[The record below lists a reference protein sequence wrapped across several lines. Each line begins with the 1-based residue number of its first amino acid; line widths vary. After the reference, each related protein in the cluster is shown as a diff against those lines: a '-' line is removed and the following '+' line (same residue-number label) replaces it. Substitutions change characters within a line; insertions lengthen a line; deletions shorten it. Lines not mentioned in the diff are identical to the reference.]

1 MQAQATT
8 GAAPQ
13 GAAVFDLDGTLID
26 AAADIAAAL
35 APALAARG
43 LAPLT
48 LAEATS
54 LLGDGLRVFARR
66 AFVLRAA
73 EITRTEENRFVEHY
87 LRTPIDQTRLY
98 PGVEATLHRL
108 RGEGWKLAVCTNKV
122 EAAAVDILAQLGIL
136 PLFEA
141 VCGGDTV
148 PACKPAP
155 AHLAETIRRAGLRAV
170 PAVMI
175 GDNPADV
182 LAAAACGIPAVFA
195 QWGYGR
201 LGALQGSCA
210 VAARFEDLPALLR
223 AARAPRPAA

>member
-1 MQAQATT
+1 MQAQAT
-8 GAAPQ
+8 A

-35 APALAARG
+35 APGLAARG
-43 LAPLT
+43 LAPLA
-48 LAEATS
+48 LAEAKS

-73 EITRTEENRFVEHY
+73 EITRTEENRFIDRY
-87 LRTPIDQTRLY
+87 LNTPIGDTRLY
-98 PGVEATLHRL
+98 PEVEATLHRL
-108 RGEGWKLAVCTNKV
+108 RRDGWKLAVCTNKV

-136 PLFEA
+136 PLFET

-155 AHLAETIRRAGLRAV
+155 VHLAEAIRRAGLQAM

-182 LAAAACGIPAVFA
+182 LAAAAYGIPAVFA

-201 LGALQGSCA
+201 LGALQGTCEA
-210 VAARFEDLPALLR
+210 AARFADLPALLGAIR
-223 AARAPRPAA
+223 HRRPA